1 MAATAMDDVIRF
13 SSKGKNLIELIR
25 GLNDSSF
32 SGIVVL
38 TALFALGAI
47 IFVPRTLMC
56 VAAGMAYG
64 LAAVPVSLI
73 GSTVGAV
80 LGFGL
85 ARYLFRAPLERAAL
99 TRPKWRALL
108 RAVDDEGWR
117 IVGLFRLGAPVPAT
131 VQNYLFGLTRI
142 GLWPY
147 ILATL
152 LGTLPQTVLYI
163 YLGAVGKLTLSG
175 PSRLGNLA
183 AMIAG
188 GVIMLVVILR
198 VTARTKVAL
207 AEIMAAESARSPENG
222 SATLAAQLAVK
233 RS

>member
-1 MAATAMDDVIRF
+1 
-13 SSKGKNLIELIR
+13 LIELIR

-32 SGIVVL
+32 SGIVIL

-47 IFVPRTLMC
+47 IFVPRTLMS

-99 TRPKWRALL
+99 ARPKWRALL

-131 VQNYLFGLTRI
+131 IQNYLFGLTRI
-142 GLWPY
+142 GLLPY
-147 ILATL
+147 VLATL
-152 LGTLPQTVLYI
+152 LGNLPQTVLYV

-183 AMIAG
+183 AMVAG
-188 GVIMLVVILR
+188 GLIMLIVIWR
-198 VTARTKVAL
+198 VTQRTKVAL
-207 AEIMAAESARSPENG
+207 AEILAQETVRDSAASGKAGPAS
-222 SATLAAQLAVK
+222 LAAQLD
-233 RS
+233 